1 MLKHLLLGKCKNGQC
16 TSYVTWID
24 TLQWST
30 WPTKWQSSKNF
41 QGFLD
46 GIVDLGLV
54 RRIEKRDLPRN
65 FGFSVETYE
74 GKTVIF
80 SAITDGIRNSWITCL
95 KKAAGLEN
103 QVKDDSNV
111 EVTFENFD
119 AEILIMIICIVF
131 VSQLKAI
138 HVFSLQKYF

>member
-1 MLKHLLLGKCKNGQC
+1 M
-16 TSYVTWID
+16 
-24 TLQWST
+24 
-30 WPTKWQSSKNF
+30 
-41 QGFLD
+41 
-46 GIVDLGLV
+46 

-131 VSQLKAI
+131 VSQL
-138 HVFSLQKYF
+138 

>member
-1 MLKHLLLGKCKNGQC
+1 M
-16 TSYVTWID
+16 
-24 TLQWST
+24 
-30 WPTKWQSSKNF
+30 

-74 GKTVIF
+74 GKIVVF
-80 SAITDGIRNSWITCL
+80 SAITDGIRNSWINCL

-103 QVKDDSNV
+103 QVKKFFWRLLFFPLN
-111 EVTFENFD
+111 
-119 AEILIMIICIVF
+119 IVITMTMDG
-131 VSQLKAI
+131 SA
-138 HVFSLQKYF
+138 